1 MQNFRIDAHYGCWF
15 CGSMLFFV
23 CIILTSRTLRSGGI
37 SMRCTSCGAELPE
50 GTTFC
55 TSCGAKVENAQP
67 IQPAY
72 DQNFQNQ
79 SYQSQNYQNQSFQQP
94 GGTYTGYNQ
103 PYQQPMQSF
112 TPAVMEDTTPITP
125 LGYIGYNILFSIPLV
140 GLIMLFVYGF
150 GSNTNINVKNYA
162 RSFLIIYL
170 AIVIIYVLIFLI
182 FGAAIFGAS
191 QS

>member
-37 SMRCTSCGAELPE
+37 IMRCTSCGAELPE

-94 GGTYTGYNQ
+94 GGTYTGRSSRSSASGSGAPGTRLYTVMIKGRSSCRQ
-103 PYQQPMQSF
+103 RTYSSAREY
-112 TPAVMEDTTPITP
+112 TAARPARRTRSPSTRQYTTPP
-125 LGYIGYNILFSIPLV
+125 RGD
-140 GLIMLFVYGF
+140 
-150 GSNTNINVKNYA
+150 A
-162 RSFLIIYL
+162 
-170 AIVIIYVLIFLI
+170 
-182 FGAAIFGAS
+182 
-191 QS
+191 